1 MSKFTETTR
10 LNEKF
15 YTQYYDDNDTLSVS
29 RACFAKDYFKNWM
42 RPAGTVNNMP
52 ISHDEDMFF
61 SVNPMKKGATRRNQQ
76 NVDSLNWCFADLD
89 VFHKNSKFA
98 KMSAEEVYA
107 QIKMMFDDE
116 IPYPTVVIFSG
127 RGFYLLW
134 KLVSGRNTDAKNKV
148 SINAAKRW
156 KRINKKLNDKLKVF
170 CADEGI
176 AGDTARILRI
186 PGSFNTKCKMQVS
199 VIYSNPYY
207 SYTLDEI
214 DIFMRGRKDA
224 SDRQFQLI
232 DNMQEFFGDD
242 TPITYK
248 REIEKYIKDN
258 YIKYRHAKY
267 GKASEKQLEFCRDL
281 AKQNNISLPKNT
293 KYYHEADKFIRKH
306 YTPDKFDGNDKELQA
321 TSFYGSASENDSAEY
336 LPENINDPYF
346 KMYKKRAALIEQ
358 HVQDEPEQTGHR
370 EIILFVYRYYTC
382 LLFGSKK
389 ALEMTMLLNSRF
401 STPLGVREA
410 EKATKSANIYA
421 DKNGYRMTTTVFCA
435 KTGISEEEYNSFN
448 VYKKAV
454 DKKTKREIN
463 KAYYEKKLNKQGKAK
478 KKDEVNARRAMVNHY
493 YHAGKSAKEIA
504 AVLKIGISTVRR
516 DIKANES
523 SKIRAKARDI
533 IVSNALSL
541 RKKIVDGIIKSNKF
555 RALGAIHRLK
565 CLCTKNSDHKVLYVL
580 CTSRE
585 RISKMHAARTRC
597 GLTNMAL
604 APGADEDSL
613 F

>member
-358 HVQDEPEQTGHR
+358 HVQDEPKQTGHR

-523 SKIRAKARDI
+523 SKISAKARDI

>member
-1 MSKFTETTR
+1 MSKFTETTQ
-10 LNEKF
+10 LNVKF
-15 YTQYYDDNDTLSVS
+15 YTQYYNENDILSVS

-42 RPAGTVNNMP
+42 RPAGTINNMP
-52 ISHDEDMFF
+52 IYHDEDMFF
-61 SVNPMKKGATRRNQQ
+61 SVNPMKKGSTHRNQQ

-107 QIKMMFDDE
+107 QMKMMFDDE
-116 IPYPTVVIFSG
+116 IPHPTAVIFSG

-134 KLVSGRNTDAKNKV
+134 KLISGRNSNAKNKV
-148 SINAAKRW
+148 SVNAAKRW
-156 KRINKKLNDKLKVF
+156 KRINKKLNDKLKGF
-170 CADEGI
+170 CADTGI
-176 AGDTARILRI
+176 AGDTARILRV

-199 VIYSNPYY
+199 VIYSNPNY

-224 SDRQFQLI
+224 SESQFQLI
-232 DNMQEFFGDD
+232 DNMQEFFGDN

-293 KYYHEADKFIRKH
+293 KFYHEADKFIRKH
-306 YTPDKFDGNDKELQA
+306 YTPDKLDKNQQNSL
-321 TSFYGSASENDSAEY
+321 FYSDSSENVDTEY
-336 LPENINDPYF
+336 LHENINDPYF
-346 KMYKKRAALIEQ
+346 KMYKKRVALLEQ
-358 HVQDEPEQTGHR
+358 HVHDEPEQTGHR

-382 LLFGSKK
+382 LLFGSEK

-401 STPLGVREA
+401 STPLGAREA

-421 DKNGYRMTTTVFCA
+421 DRNGYRMTTTVFCE

-454 DKKTKREIN
+454 DKKTKQEIN

-478 KKDEVNARRAMVNHY
+478 KKDEVNARRAMVDHY

-504 AVLKIGISTVRR
+504 AILKVGVSTIRR

-523 SKIRAKARDI
+523 SKIRAKTRNI

-555 RALGAIHRLK
+555 KAFGAIHRLK

-585 RISKMHAARTRC
+585 RISKMRAARTRC
-597 GLTNMAL
+597 SLTDMAL
-604 APGADEDSL
+604 APGG
-613 F
+613 

>member
-1 MSKFTETTR
+1 MNKFTETTL

-15 YTQYYDDNDTLSVS
+15 YTQYYDDNDTLNVS

-52 ISHDEDMFF
+52 INHDEDMFF

-116 IPYPTVVIFSG
+116 IPYPTAVIFSG

-134 KLVSGRNTDAKNKV
+134 KLISGRNSNAKNKV
-148 SINAAKRW
+148 SINAVKRW
-156 KRINKKLNDKLKVF
+156 KRINKKLNDKLKGF
-170 CADEGI
+170 CADTGI

-199 VIYSNPYY
+199 VIYSNPDY

-224 SDRQFQLI
+224 SESQFQLI
-232 DNMQEFFGDD
+232 DNMQEFFGDN

-248 REIEKYIKDN
+248 REIENYIKTN

-267 GKASEKQLEFCRDL
+267 GKASAKQLEFCRDL

-293 KYYHEADKFIRKH
+293 KFYHEADKFIRKH
-306 YTPDKFDGNDKELQA
+306 YTPDKLDKNDKNQQNSL
-321 TSFYGSASENDSAEY
+321 FYSDSSENVDTEY
-336 LPENINDPYF
+336 LHENINDPYF
-346 KMYKKRAALIEQ
+346 KMYKKRVALLEQ
-358 HVQDEPEQTGHR
+358 HVHDEPEQTGHR

-382 LLFGSKK
+382 LLFGSEK

-401 STPLGVREA
+401 STPLGAREA

-454 DKKTKREIN
+454 DKKTKQEIN

-504 AVLKIGISTVRR
+504 AILKVGVSTIRR

-523 SKIRAKARDI
+523 SKIRAKARNI
-533 IVSNALSL
+533 IVSNVLSL

-555 RALGAIHRLK
+555 KAFGAIHRLK

-585 RISKMHAARTRC
+585 RISKMRVARTRC
-597 GLTNMAL
+597 SLTDMAL
-604 APGADEDSL
+604 APGG
-613 F
+613 

>member
-597 GLTNMAL
+597 GLTGMAL
-604 APGADEDSL
+604 APGG
-613 F
+613 

>member
-1 MSKFTETTR
+1 MSKFTETTQ
-10 LNEKF
+10 LNERF
-15 YTQYYDDNDTLSVS
+15 YTQYYKDNDTLSVS

-42 RPAGTVNNMP
+42 RPARTVNNMP
-52 ISHDEDMFF
+52 VYHDEDMFF
-61 SVNPMKKGATRRNQQ
+61 SINPMKRGATNRNQK

-107 QIKMMFDDE
+107 YIRMMFDDE

-156 KRINKKLNDKLKVF
+156 KRINKNLNNKLKDF
-170 CADEGI
+170 YADEGI
-176 AGDTARILRI
+176 AGDTARILRV
-186 PGSFNTKCKMQVS
+186 PGSFNTKCKMQVN
-199 VIYSNPYY
+199 VIYSNPDF

-232 DNMQEFFGDD
+232 DNMQDFFGDD

-306 YTPDKFDGNDKELQA
+306 YTLDKSDENNKGQQA
-321 TSFYGSASENDSAEY
+321 TSFYGGTSEKDSVEY
-336 LPENINDPYF
+336 LTENINDPYF
-346 KMYKKRAALIEQ
+346 KMYKKRAALLEQ

-382 LLFGSKK
+382 LLFGNEK

-448 VYKKAV
+448 VYKKGV
-454 DKKTKREIN
+454 DKKTKQEIN

-504 AVLKIGISTVRR
+504 AVLKVGISTVRR

-523 SKIRAKARDI
+523 SKIRAKSRDI
-533 IVSNALSL
+533 IVSNALSI

-597 GLTNMAL
+597 RLTGMAL
-604 APGADEDSL
+604 APGG
-613 F
+613 